1 MVSDVWSIGAMVY
14 RLVGDRDPFLRDDRR
29 DDPKALRRLE
39 AGDCD
44 WGRIATMSRPGKA
57 FVFKCLRPH
66 PALRWAADAALKFCL
81 ADWRPA
87 ALRPVNIDTD
97 VPATTEK
104 RDKSPRLA
112 PELESSL
119 KRYGSYTEL
128 KRAAL
133 IIAAAQTDKR
143 SVKKLREEFLK
154 IDTDA
159 SGTINEAELCAALG
173 VAELDA
179 RISVEIT

>member
-66 PALRWAADAALKFCL
+66 PGLRWAADAAL
-81 ADWRPA
+81 
-87 ALRPVNIDTD
+87 
-97 VPATTEK
+97 
-104 RDKSPRLA
+104 
-112 PELESSL
+112 
-119 KRYGSYTEL
+119 RYC
-128 KRAAL
+128 A
-133 IIAAAQTDKR
+133 
-143 SVKKLREEFLK
+143 
-154 IDTDA
+154 
-159 SGTINEAELCAALG
+159 CAASPSPPVRHRRFVPQASPSGGPRPCGRSTSTLM
-173 VAELDA
+173 
-179 RISVEIT
+179 

>member
-66 PALRWAADAALKFCL
+66 PGLRWAAARGVALLRHAASDA
-81 ADWRPA
+81 
-87 ALRPVNIDTD
+87 
-97 VPATTEK
+97 
-104 RDKSPRLA
+104 SPRLQHPYA
-112 PELESSL
+112 VDACVPHASPTGGP
-119 KRYGSYTEL
+119 RPCG
-128 KRAAL
+128 
-133 IIAAAQTDKR
+133 R
-143 SVKKLREEFLK
+143 STSTR
-154 IDTDA
+154 TSPRRRR
-159 SGTINEAELCAALG
+159 SGTR
-173 VAELDA
+173 A
-179 RISVEIT
+179 RGSPRSSSPR